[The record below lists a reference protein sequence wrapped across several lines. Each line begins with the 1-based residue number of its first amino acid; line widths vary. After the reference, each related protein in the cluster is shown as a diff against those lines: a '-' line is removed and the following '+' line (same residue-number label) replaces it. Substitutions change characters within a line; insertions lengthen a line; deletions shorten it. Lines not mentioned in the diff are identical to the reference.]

1 MTDSEE
7 DFSGSDE
14 EDSEVRGSS
23 YKADQCLNVSLP
35 CDLGWWRCRWLP
47 LVQKASNS

>member
-14 EDSEVRGSS
+14 DSEVRDSS
-23 YKADQCLNVSLP
+23 YKADQCLKSLST
-35 CDLGWWRCRWLP
+35 LG
-47 LVQKASNS
+47 